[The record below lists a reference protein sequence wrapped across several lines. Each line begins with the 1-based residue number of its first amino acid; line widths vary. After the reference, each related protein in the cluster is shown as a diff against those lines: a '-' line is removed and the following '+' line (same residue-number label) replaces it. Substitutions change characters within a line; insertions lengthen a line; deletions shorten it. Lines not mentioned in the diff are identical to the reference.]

1 MKKIVTITAI
11 AILVAA
17 IGVIA
22 WLFASERLVF
32 ANPNA
37 GVGAVAPKPVCDTNL
52 VAKYND
58 AMFFIG
64 REGSDEPTLD
74 EEGIQ
79 AVKKEIT
86 SKNNYKTDPT
96 CQTVLFWIA
105 VHESDYEA
113 AKTAYEAVKELHN
126 KNHFADS
133 NIRANAALFTY
144 EATVESLLPEP
155 KNQGDIG
162 A

>member
-64 REGSDEPTLD
+64 REGSEEPTLD
-74 EEGIQ
+74 EEGIKNI
-79 AVKKEIT
+79 KKDVI
-86 SKNNYKTDPT
+86 SKNNYKIDPT
-96 CQTVLFWIA
+96 CQTLLFWIA
-105 VHESDYEA
+105 VHESNYDA
-113 AKTAYEAVKELHN
+113 AKTAYEAVKELHDRH
-126 KNHFADS
+126 HFADS

-144 EATVESLLPEP
+144 EGVIEALSPEADT
-155 KNQGDIG
+155 QGDAG
-162 A
+162 V

>member
-64 REGSDEPTLD
+64 REGSD
-74 EEGIQ
+74 
-79 AVKKEIT
+79 VKKDIT
-86 SKNNYKTDPT
+86 SKSNYKADPT
-96 CQTVLFWIA
+96 CQTLLFWIA
-105 VHESDYEA
+105 VHESNYEA
-113 AKTAYEAVKELHN
+113 AKTAYEAVKELHDRH
-126 KNHFADS
+126 HFADS

-144 EATVESLLPEP
+144 EGVIEALSPEADT
-155 KNQGDIG
+155 QGDAG
-162 A
+162 V